1 MFTAQQAREAQ
12 QAQEAIQ
19 AAMATE
25 EARKKEAEELIAAEA
40 LSAKNIKDGDNIF
53 EKAQVAIRKAAV
65 DGEAE
70 AVVYCGRFD
79 DGAFAIACD
88 KLKLLGFTA
97 SQVKENVEVPMY
109 DPDMQGMND
118 YMRATGELK
127 VSWAA

>member
-40 LSAKNIKDGDNIF
+40 LAAKNIVDGEQIF
-53 EKAQVAIRKAAV
+53 EKAQVAIKKAAV
-65 DGEAE
+65 DGKAE
-70 AVVYCGRFD
+70 VEFYCGQFD
-79 DGAFAIACD
+79 EGAFAIACD
-88 KLKLLGFTA
+88 QLKLLGFTA
-97 SQVKENVEVPMY
+97 SQVMENVEVEMH
-109 DPDMQGMND
+109 DSEMQGMRD
-118 YMRATGELK
+118 YKRATGELK

>member
-40 LSAKNIKDGDNIF
+40 LAAKNILDGEEIF
-53 EKAQVAIRKAAV
+53 EKAQVAIKKAAV
-65 DGEAE
+65 DGKAE
-70 AVVYCGRFD
+70 AVVYCGQFD
-79 DGAFAIACD
+79 DGAFTIACD
-88 KLKLLGFTA
+88 QLKLLGFTA
-97 SQVKENVEVPMY
+97 SQVKENVEVPMN